1 MSQLNTLDLRDQL
14 IQRVTDFALD
24 EHFVRDPALTEVM
37 RDVWSG
43 QPEHGGLGSELWV
56 EGAFSSRL
64 ADDTLEQVARR
75 GLISMELAQQLDRT
89 GEFPLSRQPYAH
101 QLASLEAAHRTRD
114 QHDAQPTLVV
124 TAGTGA
130 GKTESFLLP
139 MLDRLWSVPPAPGGG
154 VSSIILYP
162 MNALVNDQV
171 GRLDK
176 WLDGQSR
183 MSFFHFTSETP
194 ENARIAN
201 DRNLPPAT
209 AARFRTRQQAR
220 GQEDRHGNRI
230 DDGTGPQ
237 PQILVTNYSML
248 EYMLCRPQ
256 DAVFFGGNLRVIVLD
271 EAHIYTGNLA
281 AEITLLL
288 RRVQLRCGRDPQQI
302 LHIATSATMGGGT
315 EELRSFA
322 ARLFSK
328 EVALVNVIQGE
339 RTRPPLEV
347 AAPQGFL
354 PGTLAEALNQTSPPA
369 DDTLLNREGTPEF
382 VPADDEAWN
391 RWAELLPLLVDAD
404 VVQIQMMHSDR
415 HAAPLLAGT
424 LRLSPAM
431 AKLQEVLWADG
442 QMCRLP
448 LPELTQRLFGTA
460 GTLEINATRALLQ
473 LGATARQHPSDW
485 PLVSNRL
492 HYLMRGPEGLLLSF
506 RRRDRPP
513 AYRALEDIGCIFSAG
528 ADPAALGEVE
538 DHPLTLMRC
547 TVSGWWGVAAR
558 QEDGRLEPVPAS
570 IVLHGRNEDGEEFFD
585 PENPDQQRVARVVFF
600 SLTEIEGATRFVFDL
615 RTGRYSGQGDGVPL
629 WEVTKC
635 PVSGLT
641 LGRQTVGWF
650 AARARLQLSVV
661 AETALAAMPEFPHP
675 SKAFKPARGRRL
687 LVFSDSRTEAARLGP
702 RLTRQHELQVFRAAV
717 VHDLERMTLGGDTE
731 DAEFLR
737 SECERL
743 EVRMQTPGLSAVM
756 RQSFARQLA
765 ENQASL
771 EGLTSGGSVQQW
783 AEALQE
789 SVIVDELF
797 HAQTGEMHNPNDD
810 HHQQRW
816 QANGERVK
824 TSLISLLGR
833 ELARR
838 PIWPQTGLETM
849 GLVEVVYP
857 GLDSL
862 EVPPELAGT
871 VPMQVAE
878 QLHETWTAYVAAI
891 LDALRNQGCVTLGS
905 EGADDDYQFG
915 GALLG
920 KYFSARDAYRRSM
933 IPLIGDNF
941 DGERVS
947 RRNAF
952 TLDYL
957 IAAGMDRAVAIQ
969 RAREVMNQVFS
980 QLQARVQSGEFA
992 WLELRADSQTH
1003 GDHVVPSLRIRFPR
1017 LGLRRPARLF
1027 RCADTGQVWPRS
1039 VLELYPGASRASLEE
1054 TGSDTLDMDA
1064 RIGRRRRELREW
1076 PGFRQAL
1083 WAEEHSAQLSPQEN
1097 ARLQDLFRIGM
1108 RNILSSTTTLE
1119 LGIDIGGLSAVLMGN
1134 LPPGKANY
1142 LQRAGRAGRRADGSS
1157 AVLGFA
1163 RPSPYEREVFLDF
1176 RRYLEQPLR
1185 QPTNF
1190 LDRAAIVRRHAHAW
1204 LLGEFFQR
1212 HYLQG
1217 VHTDAMGAYGKM
1229 GPFTGA
1235 PLPAKWNS
1243 DDPGKPPL
1251 PDPPP
1256 HSVSS
1261 LLLSFLDQ
1269 VAAGAPTDMM
1279 ASLRHLWCQCP
1290 ELEALLSSGP
1300 AAWTQIVSQIRRE
1313 FENAIRDWREDVDS
1327 LTTAW
1332 QEVQAT
1338 PPAGMTLPA
1347 LRAQANAIFYQL
1359 RTLHQMTVIEALADT
1374 RVLPRYGF
1382 PIGLCRLHVQVA
1394 DRDPHSGRTVLRN
1407 EDQFRLQRDSMMAM
1421 REYVPGSQLLA
1432 GGKIV
1437 TSRGLLKHWTGA
1449 MAANESWGL
1458 RGRFI
1463 RTSTGYMDYE
1473 TGAGRPTPPPNPATT
1488 DRLES
1493 GEMIFPKA
1501 GFCTSAAEPP
1511 RHGSDFEKIGKVDV
1525 YTLAFNT
1532 PQACDPPQ
1540 SGFGGIAGC
1549 VATYRHGGELLLL
1562 NSGENG
1568 RGFAI
1573 CQKCGYADSE
1583 WNGNGQGGVNLPSS
1597 FQWHSPL
1604 QTTGRG
1610 RDRRCWTDD
1619 TAPVWRRQHLAAK
1632 QTTHL
1637 LRLDFSRCGR
1647 PLTSE
1652 LLTTLGQALRLAA
1665 AELLEQ
1671 DVREIRTLRPVPDP
1685 DSRAYRSVILY
1696 DTLAGGAGHLA
1707 QLCHLEHPGRAGEWI
1722 ERARD
1727 ILTVSEDYPPGVRE
1741 REAMR
1746 RVLTA
1751 DAADEVMVP
1760 MEALAFLQHA
1770 LAATASVEPIAPVH
1784 ASIPDDA
1791 WTLERMLMEEPPEH
1805 FRLWYPAGD
1814 VAGVGANSCSEC
1826 ARCTEKP
1833 NPTANIP
1840 VILRYP
1846 ALDGGIAVGRWYA
1859 RQNPDN
1865 SWQVRLRKTEG
1876 VAPIIQLSQA
1886 EYDALTPLATI
1897 IAND

>member
-37 RDVWSG
+37 RDLWSG
-43 QPEHGGLGSELWV
+43 RPEHGGLGSELWV
-56 EGAFSSRL
+56 EGAFPSRL
-64 ADDTLEQVARR
+64 ADETLEQAAGR
-75 GLISMELAQQLDRT
+75 GLISMELARQLDRT
-89 GEFPLSRQPYAH
+89 GEFPLSRQPYTH
-101 QLASLEAAHRTRD
+101 QLESLEAAHRTLD
-114 QHDAQPTLVV
+114 LHDAQPALVV

-139 MLDRLWSVPPAPGGG
+139 MLERLWSVPPAPEGG
-154 VSSIILYP
+154 VSAIILYP

-176 WLDGQSR
+176 WLHGQSR
-183 MSFFHFTSETP
+183 VSFFHFTSETP
-194 ENARIAN
+194 ENARIAD

-220 GQEDRHGNRI
+220 GQEGRAGNRI
-230 DDGTGPQ
+230 DDGNGPQ

-288 RRVQLRCGRDPQQI
+288 RRVQMRCGRDPRRI

-328 EVALVNVIQGE
+328 EVDLVNVIQGE
-339 RTRPPLEV
+339 RSRPPLEV

-354 PGTLAEALNQTSPPA
+354 PDTLAEALHRNPPPA

-382 VPADDEAWN
+382 ATTNDESWS
-391 RWAELLPLLVDAD
+391 RWAELLRQLADAG
-404 VVQIQMMHSDR
+404 VVQMQMSRTDR
-415 HAAPLLAGT
+415 HAAPMLAGT
-424 LRLSPAM
+424 LRSSPAM

-448 LPELTQRLFGTA
+448 LPELAQRLFGA
-460 GTLEINATRALLQ
+460 DGLREVNAARALLQ

-485 PLVSNRL
+485 PLVPNRL

-506 RRRDRPP
+506 RRGDSPP
-513 AYRALEDIGCIFSAG
+513 AYRALNDIGCIFSAG

-558 QEDGRLEPVPAS
+558 QVDGHLEPVPAS
-570 IVLHGRNEDGEEFFD
+570 IVLHGRNEDGEELFD
-585 PENPDQQRVARVVFF
+585 PENPDQERVARVVFF
-600 SLTEIEGATRFVFDL
+600 SLAEIEGATRYVFDPQ
-615 RTGRYSGQGDGVPL
+615 TGRYSGQGDGVPL
-629 WEVTKC
+629 WEVTQC
-635 PVSGLT
+635 PVSGLA
-641 LGRQTVGWF
+641 LGKRTVGWF

-717 VHDLERMTLGGDTE
+717 VHNLERMTLGGDTE
-731 DAEFLR
+731 DAQFLR

-743 EVRMQTPGLSAVM
+743 EARLQSPGLSAVM
-756 RQSFARQLA
+756 RQSLTRQLA
-765 ENQASL
+765 DNQASL
-771 EGLTSGGSVQQW
+771 EGLSSGGSVQQW
-783 AEALQE
+783 AEVLQE
-789 SVIVDELF
+789 SVIVDELL
-797 HAQTGEMHNPNDD
+797 HAQTAERHDPNDPD
-810 HHQQRW
+810 HQQRW
-816 QANGERVK
+816 QINGKGVK
-824 TSLISLLGR
+824 TSLIELLGR

-857 GLDSL
+857 GLDNL

-871 VPMQVAE
+871 VPMQVSE
-878 QLHETWTAYVAAI
+878 RLRETWTAYVAAI

-905 EGADDDYQFG
+905 ADTDEDYQFG

-920 KYFSARDAYRRSM
+920 KHFSARDAYRRSM
-933 IPLIGDNF
+933 IPLIGENF

-952 TLDYL
+952 TRDYL

-969 RAREVMNQVFS
+969 RAPEVMQQVFN
-980 QLQARVQSGEFA
+980 QLQARVQSDEFA

-1039 VLELYPGASRASLEE
+1039 VLELYPGANRASLEE
-1054 TGSDTLDMDA
+1054 TAPDTLDGDA

-1176 RRYLEQPLR
+1176 RRYLEQSLR
-1185 QPTNF
+1185 QPTIF

-1217 VHTDAMGAYGKM
+1217 DHTGAMDAYGKM

-1235 PLPAKWNS
+1235 PLPGKWNS
-1243 DDPGKPPL
+1243 GDPGKPLL
-1251 PDPPP
+1251 PDPPQ

-1269 VAAGAPTDMM
+1269 IAADAPPQMV
-1279 ASLRHLWCQCP
+1279 ASLRHLWHQCP
-1290 ELEALLSSGP
+1290 ELEELLGDGT
-1300 AAWTQIVSQIRRE
+1300 AAWTEIILQIRRE
-1313 FENAIRDWREDVDS
+1313 FENAIRDWREDVNS
-1327 LTTAW
+1327 LTAAW
-1332 QEVQAT
+1332 QEVPAT
-1338 PPAGMTLPA
+1338 PPDGVTLPA
-1347 LRAQANAIFYQL
+1347 LRAQANAIFYQI

-1374 RVLPRYGF
+1374 RILPRYGF

-1394 DRDPHSGRTVLRN
+1394 DRDPHSGRTVLRD

-1437 TSRGLLKHWTGA
+1437 TSRGLLKHWTGT

-1473 TGAGRPTPPPNPATT
+1473 TGAGKPNPPPNPTAT

-1501 GFCTSAAEPP
+1501 GFCTSATEPP

-1525 YTLAFNT
+1525 YTLAFNQ
-1532 PQACDPPQ
+1532 PEACDPSQ
-1540 SGFGGIAGC
+1540 SGFGGMAGC

-1562 NSGENG
+1562 NSGEDG

-1583 WNGNGQGGVNLPSS
+1583 WHGSSQGAVNLPSL
-1597 FQWHSPL
+1597 FLWHSPL

-1637 LRLDFSRCGR
+1637 LKLDFSRCGR
-1647 PLTSE
+1647 PLTRE

-1671 DVREIRTLRPVPDP
+1671 DVREIRALSPVIDP

-1707 QLCHLEHPGRAGEWI
+1707 QLSHPEHPGRAREWI
-1722 ERARD
+1722 ERAMAL
-1727 ILTVSEDYPPGVRE
+1727 LTVPEDYPPGVRD

-1760 MEALAFLQHA
+1760 MEALAFLQHG
-1770 LAATASVEPIAPVH
+1770 LAAAAPVEPLVPAHSP
-1784 ASIPDDA
+1784 IPDDA
-1791 WTLERMLMEEPPEH
+1791 WTLDRLLVEDPPERFH
-1805 FRLWYPAGD
+1805 LWYSVGD
-1814 VAGVGANSCSEC
+1814 VAGVSANSCCEC
-1826 ARCTEKP
+1826 TRCSEKP
-1833 NPTANIP
+1833 TGSIP
-1840 VILRYP
+1840 VVLRHP
-1846 ALDGGIAVGRWYA
+1846 DLEGGIAVGRWFA
-1859 RQNPDN
+1859 RQIGDD

-1876 VAPIIQLSQA
+1876 AAPVIQLTQA
-1886 EYDALTPLATI
+1886 EYDALTPLAAITST
-1897 IAND
+1897 D